1 MGFVKRSA
9 DRPVLIT
16 DAAQSQDD
24 QLRRRTRRYVFM
36 MLIRAACVVIFAV
49 LISTRPPLLWLW
61 VVLTGAGAVVLPWLA
76 VLLANDRPP
85 KAKYQHFHKA
95 DRTTVP
101 PSLPTTTT
109 TQTENGSAP
118 HKTIDAEP

>member
-1 MGFVKRSA
+1 MKRSA

-36 MLIRAACVVIFAV
+36 MLVRAACVVIFAV

-85 KAKYQHFHKA
+85 KEKYRHFHKGE
-95 DRTTVP
+95 RTTVP
-101 PSLPTTTT
+101 PSLPTTA
-109 TQTENGSAP
+109 QTENGSAP